1 VKCYTIFNKNVYKNF
16 YWPIRSFLL
25 KLGRSGRC
33 GKTGMSELDTLNARA
48 HAALIAALRRG
59 ELRAG
64 QFLSMPQLV
73 EMLGLPLAA
82 VREAVRHAGAS
93 GLLDII
99 PKRGVQILEA
109 TPETIRDSLDLRM
122 VLDQEGARRRILDQE
137 ALKSLPALRES
148 HVEMLEAAQGAATA
162 QLSFRAIQVD
172 LSLHDF
178 MAAGLDNPLLR
189 AAYDANRVRISII
202 QQVRPFVQE
211 RILSAM
217 QEHLAIIDALQDGD
231 VSAAVA
237 GIAYH
242 NERTQHWWG
251 VTAYSRSA

>member
-1 VKCYTIFNKNVYKNF
+1 
-16 YWPIRSFLL
+16 
-25 KLGRSGRC
+25 
-33 GKTGMSELDTLNARA
+33 MSEQDTLNARA
-48 HAALIAALRRG
+48 QVALIEALRHG

-64 QFLSMPQLV
+64 RFVSMPQLV
-73 EMLGLPLAA
+73 EILGMPLAA
-82 VREAVRHAGAS
+82 VREAVRYGATS
-93 GLLDII
+93 GWLDII
-99 PKRGVQILEA
+99 PKRGVQIIEA

-137 ALKSLPALRES
+137 ALKTLPALREA
-148 HVEMLEAAQGAATA
+148 HEQVLALARRGATPE
-162 QLSFRAIQVD
+162 LSPGAIVVD

-178 MAAGLDNPLLR
+178 LAAGLNNPLLR
-189 AAYDANRVRISII
+189 AAYDANRVRIAII
-202 QQVRPFVQE
+202 QRVRPFVQE
-211 RILSAM
+211 RILTAM
-217 QEHLAIIDALQDGD
+217 QEHLAIIEALQRGD

>member
-1 VKCYTIFNKNVYKNF
+1 M
-16 YWPIRSFLL
+16 P
-25 KLGRSGRC
+25 
-33 GKTGMSELDTLNARA
+33 EQDTLNARA
-48 HAALIAALRRG
+48 QVALIGALRQG
-59 ELRAG
+59 TLRAG

-73 EMLGLPLAA
+73 EILGLPLAA
-82 VREAVRHAGAS
+82 VREAVRYAATAGW
-93 GLLDII
+93 LNII

-109 TPETIRDSLDLRM
+109 TPAAIRDSLDLRM

-137 ALKSLPALRES
+137 ALKALPALREA
-148 HVEMLEAAQGAATA
+148 HVQMLATARGAATP
-162 QLSFRAIQVD
+162 QLSQRAIQVN

-178 MAAGLDNPLLR
+178 MAGGLNNPLLR
-189 AAYDANRVRISII
+189 AAYDANRVRIAII

-211 RILSAM
+211 RILIAM
-217 QEHLAIIDALQDGD
+217 QEHVAIIDALQDGK

-237 GIAYH
+237 AIAYH

>member
-1 VKCYTIFNKNVYKNF
+1 
-16 YWPIRSFLL
+16 
-25 KLGRSGRC
+25 
-33 GKTGMSELDTLNARA
+33 
-48 HAALIAALRRG
+48 
-59 ELRAG
+59 
-64 QFLSMPQLV
+64 
-73 EMLGLPLAA
+73 MLA
-82 VREAVRHAGAS
+82 
-93 GLLDII
+93 
-99 PKRGVQILEA
+99 
-109 TPETIRDSLDLRM
+109 
-122 VLDQEGARRRILDQE
+122 
-137 ALKSLPALRES
+137 
-148 HVEMLEAAQGAATA
+148 AAQGAATP
-162 QLSFRAIQVD
+162 QLSLRAIQVD

-189 AAYDANRVRISII
+189 GAYDANRVRIGII

-231 VSAAVA
+231 VSTAVA